1 MKKDASKKHTY
12 KGSGP
17 NKSAEP
23 MNKDTSKKHAHKDS
37 APIKIAEPI
46 TVDRRSRTDR
56 KDEGKSMR
64 LAVPLASHAQW
75 QAPANRRDPIDLLIE
90 SGVARVPE
98 LLPIRYGRM
107 MQSPFAFYRG
117 GAAIMAAD
125 LAALPST
132 GIRVQACGDCHLV
145 NFGSF
150 ATPERQQVFAIND
163 FDETLPAPWE
173 WDIKRL
179 AASFVVAGR
188 SNGFSADEAREAA
201 QACARSY
208 RERMREFS
216 KMAVLD
222 LWYFSIDM
230 EALLE
235 QIEDET
241 ARERGKKRMD
251 KARDRNVLDED
262 FPELVTFE
270 GGKHRIRDNP
280 PLIYHLQGEEE
291 SVVEARVREAFERY
305 RATLAE
311 DRRLLLDRY
320 EFKDIAMKVV
330 GVGSVG
336 TRCSIILMMGGADD
350 PLFLQVK
357 EARASVLE
365 PYAGQSTYPNNGQ
378 RVVMGQRL
386 MLSASDIFLGWV
398 EGKDGNHYYIRQ
410 MRDMKMKALVE
421 LFTPSVMNQYAELCG
436 WALAGAHARSGDAA
450 KIAGYL
456 GKKEDFDEALADFA
470 ESYADQNELDYK
482 ALVQAV
488 QQGRLEVYLER

>member
-1 MKKDASKKHTY
+1 MIKKDVLRKNTRKH
-12 KGSGP
+12 
-17 NKSAEP
+17 
-23 MNKDTSKKHAHKDS
+23 S
-37 APIKIAEPI
+37 APSKIAAPL
-46 TVDRRSRTDR
+46 TVDRRSRADR
-56 KDEGKSMR
+56 RDEGKSMR

-75 QAPANRRDPIDLLIE
+75 QAPANRRDPVDLLIE
-90 SGVARVPE
+90 SSIGRMPE

-125 LAALPST
+125 LAGLPST

-150 ATPERQQVFAIND
+150 ATPERRQVFAIND

-188 SNGFSADEAREAA
+188 SNGFTAAEARESA

-216 KMAVLD
+216 KMGVLD
-222 LWYFSIDM
+222 VWYFSIDM
-230 EALLE
+230 NALIETL
-235 QIEDET
+235 EDET
-241 ARERGKKRMD
+241 AKLRAKKRFA
-251 KARDRNVLDED
+251 KARDRDVLDED

-270 GGKHRIRDNP
+270 GGRHRIRDNP
-280 PLIYHLQGEEE
+280 PLIYHLQDEEE
-291 SVVEARVREAFERY
+291 AVVEARVIEAFERY

-311 DRRLLLDRY
+311 DRRVLLDHY
-320 EFKDIAMKVV
+320 EFKDVARKVV

-336 TRCSIILMMGGADD
+336 TRCSIMLFMGGADD

-365 PYAGQSTYPNNGQ
+365 PYAGQSSYSNHGQ

-386 MLSASDIFLGWV
+386 MLSSSDIFLGWTQTV
-398 EGKDGNHYYIRQ
+398 KGEFYVRQ
-410 MRDMKMKALVE
+410 MRDMKLKPLVE
-421 LFTPSVMNQYAELCG
+421 LFTPSVMNEYAALCG
-436 WALAGAHARSGDAA
+436 WTLAGAHARSGDAA

-456 GKKEDFDEALADFA
+456 GKKEDFDEALADFSEA
-470 ESYADQNELDYK
+470 YADQNEQDHH

-488 QQGRLEVYLER
+488 REGRLEAYLER

>member
-1 MKKDASKKHTY
+1 MKKNA
-12 KGSGP
+12 P
-17 NKSAEP
+17 
-23 MNKDTSKKHAHKDS
+23 KKHADKDS
-37 APIKIAEPI
+37 ASIKIAEPI
-46 TVDRRSRTDR
+46 TIDRRSRTDR
-56 KDEGKSMR
+56 KDEGKAMR

-75 QAPANRRDPIDLLIE
+75 QAPANRLDPIDLLVE
-90 SGVARVPE
+90 SGVGRVPE

-150 ATPERQQVFAIND
+150 ATPERRQIFAIND

-188 SNGFSADEAREAA
+188 SNGFTAGEAREAA
-201 QACARSY
+201 QVCGRCY

-216 KMAVLD
+216 KMGVLD
-222 LWYFSIDM
+222 VWYFSIDM
-230 EALLE
+230 EVLLE
-235 QIEDET
+235 TIEDET
-241 ARERGKKRMD
+241 ARLRVKKRMD
-251 KARDRNVLDED
+251 KARDRDVLDED

-270 GGKHRIRDNP
+270 GGAHRIRDNP
-280 PLIYHLQGEEE
+280 PLIYHMQGEEE
-291 SVVEARVREAFERY
+291 AKVEARVREAFERY

-311 DRRLLLDRY
+311 DKRLLLDRY

-336 TRCSIILMMGGADD
+336 TRCSIMLMMGGADE

-365 PYAGQSTYPNNGQ
+365 PYAGQSIYSNHGQ

-386 MLSASDIFLGWV
+386 MLSASDIFLGWT
-398 EGKDGNHYYIRQ
+398 ETEMANFYIRQ
-410 MRDMKMKALVE
+410 MRDMKLKPLVE
-421 LFTPSVMNQYAELCG
+421 LFSPSVMTQYAELCG

-456 GKKEDFDEALADFA
+456 GKKEDFDVAIADFS
-470 ESYADQNELDYK
+470 ESYADQNEKDYK

-488 QQGRLEVYLER
+488 QKGRLEVYLER

>member
-1 MKKDASKKHTY
+1 MKKDT
-12 KGSGP
+12 P
-17 NKSAEP
+17 
-23 MNKDTSKKHAHKDS
+23 KKHAHEDKES
-37 APIKIAEPI
+37 APIKTAEPV
-46 TVDRRSRTDR
+46 TVDRRSRIDR
-56 KDEGKSMR
+56 KDEGKAMR

-90 SGVARVPE
+90 SSINREPK

-117 GAAIMAAD
+117 AAAIMAAD
-125 LAALPST
+125 LAVLPST
-132 GIRVQACGDCHLV
+132 GIIVQACGDCHLV

-150 ATPERQQVFAIND
+150 ATPERRQVVGIND

-173 WDIKRL
+173 WDVKRL

-188 SNGFSADEAREAA
+188 NNGFTAEEARASA

-208 RERMREFS
+208 RERMREFA
-216 KMAVLD
+216 KMGALD
-222 LWYFSIDM
+222 LWYYSIDV
-230 EALLE
+230 EAWLE

-241 ARERGKKRMD
+241 AKARSKKRFA

-270 GGKHRIRDNP
+270 GGTHRIRDNP
-280 PLIYHLQGEEE
+280 PLIYHLQGEDEA
-291 SVVEARVREAFERY
+291 VLEARVREAFERY

-311 DRRLLLDRY
+311 DKRLLLDRY

-336 TRCSIILMMGGADD
+336 NRCSIILMMGGADD

-365 PYAGQSTYPNNGQ
+365 PYAGQSIYPNHGQ
-378 RVVMGQRL
+378 RVAMGQRL
-386 MLSASDIFLGWV
+386 MQSSTDIFLGWT
-398 EGKDGNHYYIRQ
+398 ETEKGHFYIRQ
-410 MRDMKMKALVE
+410 MRDMKVKPLVE
-421 LFTPSVMNQYAELCG
+421 LFGPALMNQYAEMAA
-436 WALAGAHARSGDAA
+436 WALASAHARSGDAA

-470 ESYADQNELDYK
+470 EAYADQNEKDYK

-488 QQGRLEVYLER
+488 QKGRLEVYLER

>member
-1 MKKDASKKHTY
+1 MK
-12 KGSGP
+12 
-17 NKSAEP
+17 
-23 MNKDTSKKHAHKDS
+23 KDTSKKHTHKDS
-37 APIKIAEPI
+37 DPIKIAEPV

-56 KDEGKSMR
+56 KDEGKAMR
-64 LAVPLASHAQW
+64 LPVPLASHAEW
-75 QAPANRRDPIDLLIE
+75 HAPANRRDPIDLLIE
-90 SGVARVPE
+90 SSIGRVPE

-117 GAAIMAAD
+117 AAAIMAAD
-125 LAALPST
+125 LAGLPST

-150 ATPERQQVFAIND
+150 ATPERQQIFAIND

-188 SNGFSADEAREAA
+188 SNSFSAGEAREAA
-201 QACARSY
+201 QTCARSY
-208 RERMREFS
+208 REHMREFA
-216 KMAVLD
+216 KMGVLD
-222 LWYFSIDM
+222 VWYFYIDM
-230 EALLE
+230 EAALDH
-235 QIEDET
+235 IEDET
-241 ARERGKKRMD
+241 ARERGRKRMD

-280 PLIYHLQGEEE
+280 PLIYHLQDEEE
-291 SVVEARVREAFERY
+291 AVVEARVREAFERY

-336 TRCSIILMMGGADD
+336 TRCSIMLLMGGADE

-365 PYAGQSTYPNNGQ
+365 PYAGQSTYQNNGQ

-386 MLSASDIFLGWV
+386 MLAASDIFLGWV

-436 WALAGAHARSGDAA
+436 WALAAAHARSGDAA
-450 KIAGYL
+450 KIAGSL
-456 GKKEDFDEALADFA
+456 GKKEDFDEALADFS
-470 ESYADQNELDYK
+470 EVYADQNELDHK

-488 QQGRLEVYLER
+488 QKGRLEVYLER

>member
-1 MKKDASKKHTY
+1 MKKET
-12 KGSGP
+12 P
-17 NKSAEP
+17 
-23 MNKDTSKKHAHKDS
+23 KKHAHKDKES
-37 APIKIAEPI
+37 SPIKIAEPI

-56 KDEGKSMR
+56 KDEGKAMR

-75 QAPANRRDPIDLLIE
+75 QAPANRRDPIDLLVE
-90 SGVARVPE
+90 SSIGRVPE

-125 LAALPST
+125 LAELPST
-132 GIRVQACGDCHLV
+132 GIRVQACGDCHLL

-150 ATPERQQVFAIND
+150 ATPERRQVFAIND

-173 WDIKRL
+173 WDVKRL

-188 SNGFSADEAREAA
+188 SNGFSTGEARESA
-201 QACARSY
+201 QACARGF
-208 RERMREFS
+208 REHMREFA
-216 KMAVLD
+216 KMGVLD
-222 LWYFSIDM
+222 VWYFSLDM

-235 QIEDET
+235 TLEDET
-241 ARERGKKRMD
+241 TKQRAKKRFD
-251 KARDRNVLDED
+251 KAHDRNILDED

-270 GGKHRIRDNP
+270 GGRHRIRDNP
-280 PLIYHLQGEEE
+280 PLIYHLQDEEE
-291 SVVEARVREAFERY
+291 AIVKARVLEAFESY

-311 DRRLLLDRY
+311 DRRVLLDHY
-320 EFKDIAMKVV
+320 EFRDVAAKVV

-336 TRCSIILMMGGADD
+336 TRCAIMLLMGGADE

-365 PYAGQSTYPNNGQ
+365 PYTGQSTYSNHGQ
-378 RVVMGQRL
+378 RVVMGQQL
-386 MLSASDIFLGWV
+386 MLSASDIFLGWTETV
-398 EGKDGNHYYIRQ
+398 KGHFYIRQ
-410 MRDMKMKALVE
+410 MRDMKLKPLVE

-456 GKKEDFDEALADFA
+456 GKKEDFDEALAVFS

-488 QQGRLEVYLER
+488 QKGRLEVYLER

>member
-1 MKKDASKKHTY
+1 
-12 KGSGP
+12 
-17 NKSAEP
+17 
-23 MNKDTSKKHAHKDS
+23 
-37 APIKIAEPI
+37 
-46 TVDRRSRTDR
+46 
-56 KDEGKSMR
+56 MR

-75 QAPANRRDPIDLLIE
+75 QAPANRRDPVDLLIE
-90 SGVARVPE
+90 SSIGRMPE

-125 LAALPST
+125 LAGLPST

-150 ATPERQQVFAIND
+150 ATPERRQVFAIND

-179 AASFVVAGR
+179 AASFVVASR
-188 SNGFSADEAREAA
+188 SNGFKASEARAAA
-201 QACARSY
+201 QTCVRSY

-216 KMAVLD
+216 KMGVLD
-222 LWYFSIDM
+222 IWYFSIDM
-230 EALLE
+230 NAMLE

-241 ARERGKKRMD
+241 AKLRTKKRLAKARARER
-251 KARDRNVLDED
+251 NILDED

-270 GGKHRIRDNP
+270 DGRHRIRDNP
-280 PLIYHLQGEEE
+280 PLIYHSQDEDEEE
-291 SVVEARVREAFERY
+291 SAVNARTIEAFGSY

-311 DRRLLLDRY
+311 DRRVLLDHY
-320 EFKDIAMKVV
+320 EFKDVARKVV

-336 TRCSIILMMGGADD
+336 TRCSIMLFMGGADD

-365 PYAGQSTYPNNGQ
+365 PYAGQSSYSNHGQ

-386 MLSASDIFLGWV
+386 MLSSSDIFLGWTQTV
-398 EGKDGNHYYIRQ
+398 KGEFYVRQ
-410 MRDMKMKALVE
+410 MRDMKLKPLVE
-421 LFTPSVMNQYAELCG
+421 LFTPSVMNEYATLCG
-436 WALAGAHARSGDAA
+436 WTLAGAHARSGDAA
-450 KIAGYL
+450 KITGYL
-456 GKKEDFDEALADFA
+456 GKKEDFDVALADFSEA
-470 ESYADQNELDYK
+470 YADQNEQDHQ

-488 QQGRLEVYLER
+488 REGRLEAYLER

>member
-1 MKKDASKKHTY
+1 MKKGASKKH
-12 KGSGP
+12 
-17 NKSAEP
+17 A
-23 MNKDTSKKHAHKDS
+23 DKDS

-56 KDEGKSMR
+56 KDEGKAMR

-75 QAPANRRDPIDLLIE
+75 KAPANRRDPIDLLIE
-90 SGVARVPE
+90 SGIGREPK

-117 GAAIMAAD
+117 AAAIMAAD
-125 LAALPST
+125 LAGLPTT

-150 ATPERQQVFAIND
+150 ATPERRQIFAIND

-179 AASFVVAGR
+179 AASVVAAGR
-188 SNGFSADEAREAA
+188 NNGFTAAESRDAA
-201 QACARSY
+201 QACVRSY

-216 KMAVLD
+216 KMGVLD
-222 LWYFSIDM
+222 FWYFSIDM

-235 QIEDET
+235 TIEDDI
-241 ARERGKKRMD
+241 AKQRIKKRFD

-262 FPELVTFE
+262 FPELVTLE
-270 GGKHRIRDNP
+270 GGAHRIRDNP

-291 SVVEARVREAFERY
+291 AVVKARVLEAFERY

-311 DRRLLLDRY
+311 DRRLLLDHY

-336 TRCSIILMMGGADD
+336 TRCAIMLMMGGADD

-365 PYAGQSTYPNNGQ
+365 PCAGKSTYTNHGQ

-386 MLSASDIFLGWV
+386 MLSASDIFLGWT
-398 EGKDGNHYYIRQ
+398 ETDKGNFFIRQ
-410 MRDMKMKALVE
+410 MRDMKLKPLVE
-421 LFTPSVMNQYAELCG
+421 LFNPSTMNQYAELCG

-456 GKKEDFDEALADFA
+456 GKKADFDVALADFA
-470 ESYADQNELDYK
+470 EAYADQNEKDHK

-488 QQGRLEVYLER
+488 QKARLEVYLER